1 MKRILPLLLV
11 LMLLFGCDASEPRA
25 QETVFCMDTVMDLQ
39 IWGQDRE
46 AAMAD
51 IVNMLTGL
59 EQTWSATDETSFVF
73 ALNRGEATP
82 DKTQQGLLDQAMSLR
97 TRTDG
102 AFDPKLRSVVAL
114 WGFYDDRHRVPSE
127 DEIRAA
133 MEVPQWDL
141 GAIVKG
147 YAGAL
152 AVEILDGYDVDRA
165 ILNLGGNVQTY
176 GQKADG
182 TAWNVGIQNPKG
194 GDNLGILAV
203 SGTMAVVTSGDYQR
217 YFEVGDNRYHHILDP
232 ETGRPADSGLCSVTV
247 ICADGAVADSL
258 STALFVMGLGEG
270 MEFWRQSGDFEAVF
284 ILSTGQIYATEGA
297 SLSGCDYEVIYREN

>member
-1 MKRILPLLLV
+1 MKKLLPLFLIFALL
-11 LMLLFGCDASEPRA
+11 LGCEQSEPCA
-25 QETVFCMDTVMDLQ
+25 QKTVFCMDTVMTLQ
-39 IWGQDRE
+39 IWGPDRE

-51 IVNMLTGL
+51 IVAMLTGL
-59 EQTWSATDETSFVF
+59 EQTWSATDEASFVS
-73 ALNRGEATP
+73 ALNRGEVTP
-82 DKTQQGLLDQAMSLR
+82 DKTQQALLDQALSLCAR
-97 TRTDG
+97 TGG
-102 AFDPKLRSVVAL
+102 AFDPKLRSVVGL
-114 WGFYDDRHRVPSE
+114 WGFYDDQHRVPSS

-152 AVEILDGYDVDRA
+152 AVEILDSYEVDRA

-182 TAWNVGIQNPKG
+182 TAWNVGIQNPDG

-217 YFEVGDNRYHHILDP
+217 YFELDGNRYHHILDP
-232 ETGRPADSGLCSVTV
+232 ETGCPANSGLCSVTV
-247 ICADGAVADSL
+247 ICADGTVADGL
-258 STALFVMGLGEG
+258 STALFVMGLAEG

-284 ILSTGQIYATEGA
+284 VLSGGEIYATEGA
-297 SLSGCDYEVIYREN
+297 SLSGCAYEVIHREN